1 VNPTPHT
8 RSRRRRWLAPL
19 LALGLLAAACGD
31 DGDTASTGDT
41 RPGAGTDDGAAGAE
55 VTIRLM
61 THDSFAVSDEV
72 LDAFTAETGIE
83 VELLQGGD
91 AGTVVNQAIL
101 TKRNPQADVL
111 FGVDS
116 TFLTRAL
123 EEDIFLAHTAEGI
136 DDVDPAFVLD
146 PEHRVTPIDYGDV
159 CINSDLGWFDEQG
172 LEPPASLEDL
182 VDPAYEGL
190 LVVPNPA
197 TSSPGLAFLLA
208 SVAAFGEDGWEA
220 WWAQLSDNDVEVVDG
235 WSEAY
240 YGSFSGGGASE
251 GDRPLVVSYAS
262 SPPAEVIFA
271 EPPVDEPPTG
281 VMEASCYR
289 QVEFAGVLAGTEH
302 PEEAGQLIDFMLST
316 TFQEDIPLQMFV
328 FPVNPAAT
336 LPDVFVEHAA
346 TPTDVLELAPDVI
359 AEHREAWIGRWT
371 EVVLG

>member
-1 VNPTPHT
+1 VNRTPHT
-8 RSRRRRWLAPL
+8 RSHRRLRWLAPL
-19 LALGLLAAACGD
+19 LALALVATACGD

-41 RPGAGTDDGAAGAE
+41 RAPGTDTGAPDAD
-55 VTIRLM
+55 VTIRLI

-72 LDAFTAETGIE
+72 LEAFTAETGIR

-123 EEDIFLAHTAEGI
+123 EEDIFEPYEAAGI
-136 DDVDPAFVLD
+136 GDVDPAFVLD
-146 PEHRVTPIDYGDV
+146 PELRVTPIDYGDV
-159 CINSDLGWFDEQG
+159 CINSDLGWFEEED

-182 VDPAYEGL
+182 ADPAYEGL

-208 SVAAFGEDGWEA
+208 SVAAFGEDGWDD
-220 WWAQLSDNDVEVVDG
+220 WWAQLRDNDVEVVDG

-240 YGSFSGGGASE
+240 YGSFSGGGGSE

-262 SPPAEVIFA
+262 SPPAEVVFA
-271 EPPVDEPPTG
+271 EPPVGEPPTG

-346 TPTDVLELAPDVI
+346 TPAEVLELAPDVI
-359 AEHREAWIGRWT
+359 SENRETWIGRWT